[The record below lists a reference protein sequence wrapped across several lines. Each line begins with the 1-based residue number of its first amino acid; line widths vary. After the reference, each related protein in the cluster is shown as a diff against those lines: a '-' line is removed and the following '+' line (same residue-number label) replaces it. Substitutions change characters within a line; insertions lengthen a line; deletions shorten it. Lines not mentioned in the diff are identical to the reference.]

1 MAPVIEHTAQPLA
14 VTNQTD
20 VYLAGLV
27 LSNPTKAIAHAK
39 TLSQNSLTDFVKL
52 VADFPYQQADELAA
66 TLRQEVVEVILSNLE
81 PPDAAPTTP
90 ADPRL
95 RKLVCLVL
103 SDPLTAIDYADSL
116 EDRLPDL
123 VRAVAAFN
131 PLFADEM
138 ARTLKFELIETLKAN
153 L

>member
-1 MAPVIEHTAQPLA
+1 MEHTAQPLE
-14 VTNQTD
+14 VTNTTD

-27 LSNPTKAIAHAK
+27 LSNPAEAIAHAQ
-39 TLSQNSLTDFVKL
+39 TLSQNSPTDFAKL
-52 VADFPYQQADELAA
+52 VAGFPYQQADELAA
-66 TLRQEVVEVILSNLE
+66 TLRQEVVEVILANLE
-81 PPDAAPTTP
+81 PPPEAAPTTR

-103 SDPLTAIDYADSL
+103 SDPLTAIDYADGL
-116 EDRLPDL
+116 EDRHPDL
-123 VRAVAAFN
+123 VRAVTAFN

-138 ARTLKFELIETLKAN
+138 ARTLKFELIETLQAN